1 MNKINRFLSSYN
13 WLPFYAVMAII
24 VPPVIEFSYLGKTTP
39 SPVETFFDVNNSDY
53 VMRFLYSYP
62 TIIPVL
68 IVIFLFVILKDKLFK
83 ESKSDKLKS

>member
-13 WLPFYAVMAII
+13 WLPFYVVMAII
-24 VPPVIEFSYLGKTTP
+24 VPPVIEFSYLGRST

-62 TIIPVL
+62 TIIPLL
-68 IVIFLFVILKDKLFK
+68 IVIFLFLILKDKFFK
-83 ESKSDKLKS
+83 ESKSDEL